1 MPITEKITQED
12 DLYIYEIL
20 RNPVLFGEFVY
31 NYDKTEFEEP
41 FEFTWYQKESLCDF
55 SNYVSLEEA
64 RATGKTV
71 SLSSLIIWMLVF
83 RLFPNDYIV
92 YSVPSKVHLE
102 PVFTNLIKQFRSNS
116 FLKMFI
122 AKGGGINGSDF
133 TIKLLNTSNLICRIA
148 GQTGTGVS
156 VIGLHTP
163 FFMVD
168 ESGYYPWG
176 TWVELQPTINTFTD
190 GFRLMVAGVPT
201 GLREKNV
208 NYHCDQ
214 ENSNY
219 SKHRISALQN
229 PRWTEEDRQRAIEQ
243 HGGEDSDDYIHLVLA
258 EHGKPIFSLFDRT
271 SMEISQD
278 PVYKLEMNG
287 LQMQG
292 NMSEYI
298 TKLSAL
304 PSIRDKR
311 IQTILGIDLG
321 YTEPTAILVIYLDD
335 KNRMRFHAKIRLDK
349 VAYDIQEK
357 IIDLLD
363 TKYNPLILG
372 IDKGSAGISTLHHLQ
387 NDVDYTE
394 KGYDK
399 RIVPVDFSANISLGF
414 DNDGQE
420 IKSKTKP
427 FAVSILQDYTNN
439 HRIVYSSTDIEMI
452 TELERMTYSKN
463 ASGEISYKTLTVGGG
478 KKGEDHFTSALL
490 CGTLAY
496 YLQNDYFQLRT
507 EKKKLVSAQWIR

>member
-1 MPITEKITQED
+1 
-12 DLYIYEIL
+12 
-20 RNPVLFGEFVY
+20 
-31 NYDKTEFEEP
+31 
-41 FEFTWYQKESLCDF
+41 
-55 SNYVSLEEA
+55 
-64 RATGKTV
+64 
-71 SLSSLIIWMLVF
+71 MLVF

-243 HGGEDSDDYIHLVLA
+243 YGGEDSDDYIHLVLA

-278 PVYKLEMNG
+278 PVYKLEMNS